1 MIKVGVFEVAR
12 VLMAGI
18 TCPGIMVRRCPV
30 TGRTI
35 LPANG
40 GVIEIDIAEVARVL
54 MASRASTRI
63 VIGRRTVTS
72 RAILPTN
79 R

>member
-1 MIKVGVFEVAR
+1 MVEVGIFEVAR

-18 TCPGIMVRRCPV
+18 TRPGVMIRRCPV

-35 LPANG
+35 LPTNG
-40 GVIEIDIAEVARVL
+40 GVIEIDIAEVARIL

-63 VIGRRTVTS
+63 VIGRRTVAS
-72 RAILPTN
+72 CAILSAN